1 MTTRQPLTRAAVETV
16 LMRVVECPPRV
27 GTYDNARW
35 HRDILLLAWVLHHPR
50 RTPEL
55 PYITWKPDNS
65 GHVYLT
71 GSGIWMYRDIKS
83 TVDPMRASYRL
94 ATPVAEILVAY
105 LDVARDRLV
114 KAESDSLFGMPC
126 GHLEY
131 RLLTL
136 ICRHLEREVG
146 MTDVIAL
153 QSDCPSTGIR
163 KGVTG
168 S

>member
-1 MTTRQPLTRAAVETV
+1 MTARQPLTRSAVETV

-27 GTYDNARW
+27 GTYDHARW

-55 PYITWKPDNS
+55 PFITWKPDNS
-65 GHVYLT
+65 GHAYL
-71 GSGIWMYRDIKS
+71 SENSRWMYRDIKS

-94 ATPVAEILVAY
+94 ATPVAEVLTAY
-105 LDVARDRLV
+105 LDGARNKLV
-114 KAESDSLFGMPC
+114 KAESDSLFSMQS
-126 GHLEY
+126 GHLQY

-136 ICRHLEREVG
+136 IERYYGKEVG
-146 MTDVIAL
+146 MAEVLAL
-153 QSDCPSTGIR
+153 QGDSPSTGIR

-168 S
+168 N